1 MEYPSHVKR
10 LLILL
15 LLAMPALG
23 SDITSPSVLTA
34 MNEERVRLGLRPLRE
49 DARLDAAAADR
60 MRDME
65 ELAYWAHEA
74 PDGRSPFL
82 WLRVRHYD
90 FRFAGEN
97 LATGFESTEL
107 LVAGWMRPSGS
118 GAVKRS
124 ATPSSSSRASS

>member
-1 MEYPSHVKR
+1 MKR

-65 ELAYWAHEA
+65 ELAYWAHQA

-107 LVAGWMRPSGS
+107 L
-118 GAVKRS
+118 
-124 ATPSSSSRASS
+124 